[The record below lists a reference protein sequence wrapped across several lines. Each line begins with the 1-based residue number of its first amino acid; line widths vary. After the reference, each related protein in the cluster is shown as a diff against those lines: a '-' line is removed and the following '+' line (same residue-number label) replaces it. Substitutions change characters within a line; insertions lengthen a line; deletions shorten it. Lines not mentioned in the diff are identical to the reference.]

1 MTSQPQAP
9 KSFQRLSGLADV
21 AIEYDAV
28 FCDIWGVVH
37 NGRRPNFAA
46 CGALERYRDEVGP
59 VVLMSNT
66 SRPSALVPE
75 SFAHLEMP
83 DGFFDAIVTSGDAI
97 VNELA
102 RRSPGPAFLIGEVD
116 EEGDEGFGLFDQVPM
131 NFADMDAADFVVC
144 TRPYD
149 YGDSVEDYEDLLG
162 DLLDRELEMVCTN
175 PDVKVKV
182 DGREV
187 MCAGA
192 IAQAYERMGGT
203 AVYGGKPHPPIY
215 QLGRAWL
222 EETLGYRPSRI
233 LMIGDNLFTDV
244 LGAQREGID
253 CLFIQDG
260 LYGATAEEFRTLC
273 ERHGI
278 AARYQLPELAW

>member
-1 MTSQPQAP
+1 MIDIFSSARLKKHKLWGKYPSIQNENEVLQI
-9 KSFQRLSGLADV
+9 KSAG
-21 AIEYDAV
+21 
-28 FCDIWGVVH
+28 
-37 NGRRPNFAA
+37 
-46 CGALERYRDEVGP
+46 
-59 VVLMSNT
+59 
-66 SRPSALVPE
+66 
-75 SFAHLEMP
+75 
-83 DGFFDAIVTSGDAI
+83 
-97 VNELA
+97 NE
-102 RRSPGPAFLIGEVD
+102 IGEGTFAVQPIDKGDIVCEYKGKLLEVPKHLMKGKWPPDVD
-116 EEGDEGFGLFDQVPM
+116 LVTTHGNFTFFFKTMDGKGWCLDAEDSEGFGLFDQVPM
-131 NFADMDAADFVVC
+131 NFADMDGAEFVVC

-149 YGDSVEDYEDLLG
+149 YGDDIEEYEDLLT
-162 DLLDRELEMVCTN
+162 DLLDRDLDMVCTN

-215 QLGRAWL
+215 QLARAWL
-222 EETLGYRPSRI
+222 EETMGYAPERI

-244 LGAQREGID
+244 VGAQREGID

-260 LYGATAEEFRTLC
+260 LYGATAEEFRAIC

-278 AARYQLPELAW
+278 SAQYQLPELAW

>member
-1 MTSQPQAP
+1 MSQI
-9 KSFQRLSGLADV
+9 FQRLSGLADIAV
-21 AIEYDAV
+21 EYDAI

-37 NGRRPNFAA
+37 DGRRPNFAA
-46 CGALERYRDEVGP
+46 CGALERFRDEVGP

-66 SRPSALVPE
+66 SRPSATVPE
-75 SFAHLEMP
+75 SFAQIEMP

-97 VNELA
+97 VNDLA
-102 RRSPGPAFLIGEVD
+102 RRSPGPAFLIGQID
-116 EEGDEGFGLFDQVPM
+116 EEGEEGFGLFDQVPM
-131 NFADMDAADFVVC
+131 NFADLDEAAFAVC

-149 YGDSVEDYEDLLG
+149 YGDQLEDYEDLLT
-162 DLLDRELEMVCTN
+162 DLLDRELELVCTN

-182 DGREV
+182 GGREV

-203 AVYGGKPHPPIY
+203 AVYGGKPHAPIY

-222 EETLGYRPSRI
+222 EQTMGYVPDRV

-244 LGAQREGID
+244 LGAQRENID

-260 LYGATAEEFRTLC
+260 LYGATVEEFRAIC

-278 AARYQLPELAW
+278 TARYQLPELAW